1 MRADFDVVS
10 SLSREQRQLA
20 EERQARQEAEAACA
34 MMRQVLN
41 EFIRFNMD
49 FVKATIEIFPG
60 WDGTIESNTLD
71 KYKGIEAR
79 VEQAL
84 ALDAGRQTAELLRE
98 AIQACKFGTGTES
111 GPDFLSRVAAV
122 VASIGGPVTA
132 AELRA
137 KAAAE
142 LAVLAKAKA
151 LGWLES

>member
-1 MRADFDVVS
+1 LVGSKIETIWQCPACGWRPDDDTDKAD
-10 SLSREQRQLA
+10 A
-20 EERQARQEAEAACA
+20 
-34 MMRQVLN
+34 
-41 EFIRFNMD
+41 
-49 FVKATIEIFPG
+49 
-60 WDGTIESNTLD
+60 
-71 KYKGIEAR
+71 
-79 VEQAL
+79 AL
-84 ALDAGRQTAELLRE
+84 ALDAGRETAELLRE

-151 LGWLES
+151 LGWLEEGK